1 MTFSQIIKTSRPHFW
16 LYELGTYII
25 GVIAGFTQSSVTLS
39 WEVFLF
45 GFYFLL
51 PANIL
56 IYGINDVFDYETDM
70 KNPKKTSYE
79 DVLPKEQHKNVFLWT
94 ALTTIPFM
102 LFLPAL
108 SLCAILSFI
117 AFLFFAFFYSSPP
130 IRAKIRPGLDSLF
143 SGSHYVVTG
152 IFGYYVVNPTGSFNW
167 TLVAAALLWT
177 TAMHAYSAVPDIKAD
192 AESGIQTIATKLGA
206 NKTLVF
212 CLAAYILSFNLISMV
227 VHDAFALLSAP
238 YIILVVQSFNKTDE
252 ALLKIYKK
260 FSYLNA
266 VIGMIFSLYL
276 LLQLV

>member
-25 GVIAGFTQSSVTLS
+25 GVIAGFTHSGVTLS

-79 DVLPKEQHKNVFLWT
+79 DVLPKEQHKSVFLWA
-94 ALTTIPFM
+94 ALTTTPFM

-108 SLCAILSFI
+108 SPYAILSFI

-238 YIILVVQSFNKTDE
+238 YIILVIQSFNKTDV

>member
-16 LYELGTYII
+16 LYEFGTFLI
-25 GVIAGFTQSSVTLS
+25 GVIAGFTQNGVVLS

-45 GFYFLL
+45 GLYFLL

-79 DVLPKEQHKNVFLWT
+79 DVLPKAQHKNVFLWV
-94 ALTTIPFM
+94 ALTTIPFIA
-102 LFLPAL
+102 FLPAL

-117 AFLFFAFFYSSPP
+117 AFLFFAVCYSAPP

-143 SGSHYVVTG
+143 SGAHYVVTG
-152 IFGYYVVNPTGSFNW
+152 IFGYYVVNPTGEFNW
-167 TLVAAALLWT
+167 ILAIAALLWT

-206 NKTLVF
+206 NKTLLF
-212 CLAAYILSFNLISMV
+212 CLAAYILSFNLLSMV
-227 VHDAFALLSAP
+227 THDAFALLSAP
-238 YIILVVQSFNKTDE
+238 YIILVVQSFTKKDE

-266 VIGMIFSLYL
+266 IIGMIISLYL
-276 LLQLV
+276 LLQLI